1 MHERG
6 FDESHPLW
14 TMRRTMIDLIRC
26 NGVDGG
32 LRQYVECRN
41 R

>member
-1 MHERG
+1 MHEQG

-14 TMRRTMIDLIRC
+14 IMRRTMIDLIRQL
-26 NGVDGG
+26 G
-32 LRQYVECRN
+32 ECRN